1 MHGQLNVKF
10 QRVYVVVILRRQNC
24 VTERIFQVQERNAAA
39 GGTQTTAECQ
49 TVHF

>member
-10 QRVYVVVILRRQNC
+10 QRVDVVILRRQNC